1 MARRR
6 ESMQEEAKPN
16 GNGAAEGQD
25 AKSANGPAGNAGQGN
40 GGSSAE
46 SAVAKPGADG
56 GEALRKLSDSL
67 DEAVASV
74 GDGDGGSMSLFEE
87 IESRWQSLASAF
99 GFNSR
104 AELEERAKTYQDQY
118 LRALAEAENV
128 RKMAERDKRAMAKF
142 GAAGIARDLLPV
154 RDGLRRALDA
164 VSEEDRARAA
174 ALVEGIELTLREFTN
189 ALSRNGIESVA
200 PEPGEQFDPKFHEA
214 IVNAPSK
221 DVAAGKILFVEQEG
235 FLMHDRLLRPAKVIV
250 STGDPAAAVAVETVR
265 ASPGKD
271 SPGEREQDGG
281 NPGPEEESS

>member
-1 MARRR
+1 M
-6 ESMQEEAKPN
+6 
-16 GNGAAEGQD
+16 
-25 AKSANGPAGNAGQGN
+25 
-40 GGSSAE
+40 
-46 SAVAKPGADG
+46 
-56 GEALRKLSDSL
+56 
-67 DEAVASV
+67 
-74 GDGDGGSMSLFEE
+74 GDGDGGGSKSLFEE

-128 RKMAERDKRAMAKF
+128 RKIAERDKRAMAKF
-142 GAAGIARDLLPV
+142 GAAGIARDMLPV

-164 VSEEDRARAA
+164 VSEEDRGRAS

-200 PEPGEQFDPKFHEA
+200 PEPGDQFDPKFHEA

-221 DVAAGKILFVEQEG
+221 AVAAGKILFVEQEG
-235 FLMHDRLLRPAKVIV
+235 FMMHDRLLRPAKVIV
-250 STGDPAAAVAVETVR
+250 STGDPAAVAVAVETVP
-265 ASPGKD
+265 ASPGKG
-271 SPGEREQDGG
+271 SPGEQGQNGG

>member
-1 MARRR
+1 
-6 ESMQEEAKPN
+6 MQEEAKSN
-16 GNGAAEGQD
+16 GNGTAEGRD
-25 AKSANGPAGNAGQGN
+25 AKSANGSDGDSGKGN

-46 SAVAKPGADG
+46 SAAAKPGGDG
-56 GEALRKLSDSL
+56 GETLRKLSDSL

-74 GDGDGGSMSLFEE
+74 GDGDDGGLKTLFEE
-87 IESRWQSLASAF
+87 IESRWQSLAAAF

-104 AELEERAKTYQDQY
+104 AELEERVKTYQDQY

-128 RKMAERDKRAMAKF
+128 RKIAERDKRAMAKF
-142 GAAGIARDLLPV
+142 GASGIARDLLPV
-154 RDGLRRALDA
+154 RDGLCRALDA
-164 VSEEDRARAA
+164 VSEEDRDRAA

-235 FLMHDRLLRPAKVIV
+235 FMMHDRLLRPAKVIV
-250 STGDPAAAVAVETVR
+250 STGNPAAAVTVETAP

-271 SPGEREQDGG
+271 SSGEQEQEGG
-281 NPGPEEESS
+281 TPDPEEKPS

>member
-1 MARRR
+1 
-6 ESMQEEAKPN
+6 MQEEAKPN

-25 AKSANGPAGNAGQGN
+25 AKSANGPAGDAGQGN
-40 GGSSAE
+40 GDSSAD
-46 SAVAKPGADG
+46 SAAEKPGAAG

-74 GDGDGGSMSLFEE
+74 GDGDGGGSMSLFEE
-87 IESRWQSLASAF
+87 IESRWQSLAAAF

-128 RKMAERDKRAMAKF
+128 RKIAERDKRAMAKF

-164 VSEEDRARAA
+164 VSAEDRARAA

-250 STGDPAAAVAVETVR
+250 STGDPAAAVAVETVP

-271 SPGEREQDGG
+271 SRGEQEQDGG
-281 NPGPEEESS
+281 DQGPEEESG

>member
-1 MARRR
+1 
-6 ESMQEEAKPN
+6 MQEEAKPN
-16 GNGAAEGQD
+16 GNGAAEGRD
-25 AKSANGPAGNAGQGN
+25 AKSANGTDGDAGQGN

-46 SAVAKPGADG
+46 SAAAKPGGDG

-67 DEAVASV
+67 DEAVASA
-74 GDGDGGSMSLFEE
+74 GDGDDGGLKTLFEE
-87 IESRWQSLASAF
+87 IESRWQRLASAF

-104 AELEERAKTYQDQY
+104 AELEERVKTYQDLY
-118 LRALAEAENV
+118 LRALADAENV

-142 GAAGIARDLLPV
+142 GAVGIARDLLPV

-164 VSEEDRARAA
+164 VSEEDRDRAA

-200 PEPGEQFDPKFHEA
+200 PEPGDQFDPKFHEA

-235 FLMHDRLLRPAKVIV
+235 FMMHDRLLRPAKVIV
-250 STGDPAAAVAVETVR
+250 STGGPVSAVAVETARV
-265 ASPGKD
+265 SPGKD
-271 SPGEREQDGG
+271 SSGEREQEGG
-281 NPGPEEESS
+281 NTDPEEEPS

>member
-1 MARRR
+1 
-6 ESMQEEAKPN
+6 MQEEAKPN
-16 GNGAAEGQD
+16 GNGAAEGRNE
-25 AKSANGPAGNAGQGN
+25 KSANGSAGDAAQGN

-46 SAVAKPGADG
+46 SAAAKPGADG

-67 DEAVASV
+67 DEAVASM
-74 GDGDGGSMSLFEE
+74 GDGDGGGSKSLFEE

-104 AELEERAKTYQDQY
+104 AELEERAKTCQDQY

-128 RKMAERDKRAMAKF
+128 RKIAERDKRAMAKF

-164 VSEEDRARAA
+164 VSEEDRDRSA

-200 PEPGEQFDPKFHEA
+200 PEPGDQFDPKFHEA

-235 FLMHDRLLRPAKVIV
+235 FMMHDRLLRPAKVIV
-250 STGDPAAAVAVETVR
+250 SIGDPAAVAVAVETVS
-265 ASPGKD
+265 ASTTKG
-271 SPGEREQDGG
+271 SPAEQEQDGG
-281 NPGPEEESS
+281 DPGPEEESS

>member
-1 MARRR
+1 
-6 ESMQEEAKPN
+6 MQEEAKPN
-16 GNGAAEGQD
+16 GNGGAEGRD
-25 AKSANGPAGNAGQGN
+25 AKSTNGSDGDAEQGN

-46 SAVAKPGADG
+46 SAAAKPGGDG

-67 DEAVASV
+67 DEAVASM
-74 GDGDGGSMSLFEE
+74 GDGDDGGLKTLFEE
-87 IESRWQSLASAF
+87 IESRWQSLAAAF

-104 AELEERAKTYQDQY
+104 AELEERLKTCQDQY
-118 LRALAEAENV
+118 LRALADAENV
-128 RKMAERDKRAMAKF
+128 RKIAERDKRAMAKF

-154 RDGLRRALDA
+154 RDGLSRALDA

-200 PEPGEQFDPKFHEA
+200 PEPGDQFDPKFHEA

-221 DVAAGKILFVEQEG
+221 DVAAGKILFAEQEG
-235 FLMHDRLLRPAKVIV
+235 FMIHDRLLRPAKVIV
-250 STGDPAAAVAVETVR
+250 STGNPAAAVAVETAP

-271 SPGEREQDGG
+271 SSGEQEQEGGPPGL
-281 NPGPEEESS
+281 EEKPS

>member
-1 MARRR
+1 
-6 ESMQEEAKPN
+6 MQEEAKPN
-16 GNGAAEGQD
+16 GNGAAEGRD
-25 AKSANGPAGNAGQGN
+25 AKSANGSDGDSGQGN

-46 SAVAKPGADG
+46 SAAAKPGGDG
-56 GEALRKLSDSL
+56 GETLRKLSDSL

-74 GDGDGGSMSLFEE
+74 GDGDDGGLKTFFEE
-87 IESRWQSLASAF
+87 IESRWQSLAAAF

-104 AELEERAKTYQDQY
+104 AELEERVKTYKDLY

-164 VSEEDRARAA
+164 VSEEDRDRAA

-200 PEPGEQFDPKFHEA
+200 PEPGDQFDPKFHEA

-235 FLMHDRLLRPAKVIV
+235 FMMHDRLLRPAKVIV
-250 STGDPAAAVAVETVR
+250 STGGPAAAVTVETAR

-271 SPGEREQDGG
+271 SSGEQEQDGG
-281 NPGPEEESS
+281 NTDPEEERS